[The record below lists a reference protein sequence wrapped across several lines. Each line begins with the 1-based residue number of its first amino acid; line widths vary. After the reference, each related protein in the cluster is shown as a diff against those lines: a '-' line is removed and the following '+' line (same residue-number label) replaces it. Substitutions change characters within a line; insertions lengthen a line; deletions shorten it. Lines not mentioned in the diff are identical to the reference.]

1 MRRGRCEKEEHEDNL
16 GRTRPRGKQKDGWE
30 WRVPGSLR
38 RFLFALSQAPLSILL
53 SHSLSSLPTL
63 QNRCEAIL
71 RSEPDSSGTV
81 ELHLASVDAMEEQE
95 RVKKLTTGGTVA
107 VAAVGLVL
115 GVAGMLLRKR

>member
-53 SHSLSSLPTL
+53 SHSLSSLPT
-63 QNRCEAIL
+63 
-71 RSEPDSSGTV
+71 
-81 ELHLASVDAMEEQE
+81 HH
-95 RVKKLTTGGTVA
+95 KTTMVYAPRGGGRGGDRGGRGA
-107 VAAVGLVL
+107 FLF
-115 GVAGMLLRKR
+115 